1 MRKDFECS
9 VEPAHDVVSSPQ
21 VAAKRPVVTL
31 DVSLFEE
38 YLADSDLT
46 DDQKHEFLTVLWSII
61 VGFVDLGF
69 GIHPV
74 QQALASASSEA
85 ASEKSAV
92 DDVSLIP
99 FRQEEQKDNDKQSL
113 RHEIVRGLAVKEE
126 QQ

>member
-9 VEPAHDVVSSPQ
+9 VEPAHDVVSSLQ
-21 VAAKRPVVTL
+21 ATAKRPVITL

-38 YLADSDLT
+38 YLADSDL
-46 DDQKHEFLTVLWSII
+46 KHEFMKVLWSII

-99 FRQEEQKDNDKQSL
+99 FRQEEQKDNDKQNL
-113 RHEIVRGLAVKEE
+113 RQEIVRGLAVKEE